1 MPRAPGKKPKK
12 IAYHHGDLRRALVEA
27 ALDVVEAEG
36 HEAVK
41 VREVARAVGV
51 SAAAPF
57 RHFEDRTDLLRAV
70 SLEAFHRSNAYCA
83 EEIARAGDDPLLQFR
98 ASGLAFLRFALRHP
112 RLFTL
117 MNLPE
122 MYTPPRDASDE
133 DRALLAAAK
142 SQTRSSVERA
152 QASGLIGRG
161 DPAIFELAGIA
172 LTYGLARLFVD
183 GFLPKDGAEAICEAV
198 VDVLGSGLRGE
209 IPADA
214 TET

>member
-1 MPRAPGKKPKK
+1 MPRAAGKKPKK
-12 IAYHHGDLRRALVEA
+12 ITYHHGDLRRALVEA
-27 ALDVVEAEG
+27 ALAAVEAEG

-70 SLEAFHRSNAYCA
+70 ALEAFHRSNAYCQ
-83 EEIARAGDDPLLQFR
+83 EEIDRAGDDPLLKFR

-122 MYTPPRDASDE
+122 MYTPPRDASEE

-142 SQTRSSVERA
+142 TQTRTNVEKA
-152 QASGLIGRG
+152 QASGLIGHG
-161 DPAIFELAGIA
+161 DPAIYELAGVA

-183 GFLPKDGAEAICEAV
+183 GLLPKEGAEGICEAV
-198 VDVLGSGLRGE
+198 VDVLGFGLRGE
-209 IPADA
+209 IAADGA
-214 TET
+214 QR